1 MVARPNHLRLL
12 DADLAAGD
20 PTLVESYRRLADVF
34 HEVLAEQSLDALLVR
49 IADAVGDLIPLDTLT
64 IYEADETKRILK
76 PVLVRDVYADEI
88 MSTTIGFAEG
98 ITGWATRHREA
109 VLCNEAHLDPRV
121 QTVPGTPNEPEA
133 LICVPLIARGQ
144 IKGAL
149 NIYREGEGVAFAEME
164 FEIAKRFGDAA
175 ALALDNA
182 ESRARLEHQA
192 RTDSL
197 TGLFN
202 HSVFYERLLQS
213 LQESSRTHMPL
224 AVLMLDID
232 DFKHVND
239 VHGHAVGDELL
250 RFLAEALRAIVRPE
264 DVICRLG
271 GEEFAVVM
279 DGCGGEDAGR
289 VAERVQ
295 TRLAEVDFPG
305 HRPDDRLGWALSRP
319 RARDESAR
327 ASGVRR
333 GGDDDREGAGQ
344 EPGRP
349 LPTRRQRSAL
359 TRPASS
365 GTSARSPT

>member
-1 MVARPNHLRLL
+1 MR
-12 DADLAAGD
+12 
-20 PTLVESYRRLADVF
+20 
-34 HEVLAEQSLDALLVR
+34 
-49 IADAVGDLIPLDTLT
+49 
-64 IYEADETKRILK
+64 
-76 PVLVRDVYADEI
+76 
-88 MSTTIGFAEG
+88 
-98 ITGWATRHREA
+98 
-109 VLCNEAHLDPRV
+109 
-121 QTVPGTPNEPEA
+121 TVPGTPLEPEA
-133 LICVPLIARGQ
+133 LICIPLIARGS

-149 NIYREGEGVAFAEME
+149 NIYREGEAVAFSDTE

-202 HSVFYERLLQS
+202 HSVFYERLLES

-279 DGCGGEDAGR
+279 DGCGGETPSAWPIGCRAGS
-289 VAERVQ
+289 Q
-295 TRLAEVDFPG
+295 PST
-305 HRPDDRLGWALSRP
+305 S
-319 RARDESAR
+319 R
-327 ASGVRR
+327 AS
-333 GGDDDREGAGQ
+333 A
-344 EPGRP
+344 
-349 LPTRRQRSAL
+349 A
-359 TRPASS
+359 
-365 GTSARSPT
+365 